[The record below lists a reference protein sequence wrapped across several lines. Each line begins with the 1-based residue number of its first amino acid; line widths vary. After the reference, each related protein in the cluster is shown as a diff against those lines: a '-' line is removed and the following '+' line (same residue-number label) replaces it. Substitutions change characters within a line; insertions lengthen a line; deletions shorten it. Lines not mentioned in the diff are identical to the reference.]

1 MSEYRFISAKTA
13 KAMREDRDAGMT
25 IRAIMAKYDV
35 SASTAQRHTSEAAA
49 EAMRR
54 YERARYERNKAR
66 RDQQG

>member
-1 MSEYRFISAKTA
+1 
-13 KAMREDRDAGMT
+13 MREDRDAGMT

>member
-1 MSEYRFISAKTA
+1 MKANSVTARMAKLM
-13 KAMREDRDAGMT
+13 KADREAGMT

-35 SASTAQRHTSEAAA
+35 CASTAMRHTSEAAA